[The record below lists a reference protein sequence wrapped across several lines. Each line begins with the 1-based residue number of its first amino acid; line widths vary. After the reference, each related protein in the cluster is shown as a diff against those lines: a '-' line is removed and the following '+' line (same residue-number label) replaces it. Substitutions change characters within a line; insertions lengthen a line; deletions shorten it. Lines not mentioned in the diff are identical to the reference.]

1 MAAVDIALGQAAH
14 SLHSGATNGFG
25 LVVSACGAQIGKFT
39 PATTKFVLGGIRSDY
54 ISLIFRP
61 LHKLFHAR
69 GPKFDLLQDACLRV
83 YLCISFT
90 RTASQHLESL
100 LEHQLLCP
108 NKSAE
113 ANKARSN
120 ICREPTNNRATC
132 WQQTITS
139 KMQ

>member
-1 MAAVDIALGQAAH
+1 MSRNLIWQPLTLHLGRQLIH
-14 SLHSGATNGFG
+14 YIRTQRMGSVLLSPHMGMKI
-25 LVVSACGAQIGKFT
+25 CKFT
-39 PATTKFVLGGIRSDY
+39 TATTKFALGGIRSDY

-100 LEHQLLCP
+100 LEHQLLCS

-113 ANKARSN
+113 ASRTRSN
-120 ICREPTNNRATC
+120 LCREPK
-132 WQQTITS
+132 IT
-139 KMQ
+139 K